1 MSNTAPDPLD
11 LHLGVR
17 LRRLRNRR
25 NFSMEQVAELID
37 VSQQQISRYELG
49 KNRLSAVQ
57 LFRLARGLDVPVSW
71 FFEGFKESGDELIR
85 VRNVIGGNRADWQA
99 ATEEDL
105 AQTLIAHWRAL
116 PNDRLRKKVVDLV
129 ETLAA
134 SF

>member
-1 MSNTAPDPLD
+1 MSNTTPDPLD

-25 NFSMEQVAELID
+25 DFSMEQVAELID
-37 VSQQQISRYELG
+37 VSQQQISRYELA

-57 LFRLARGLDVPVSW
+57 LFRLARGLGVPVSW

-85 VRNVIGGNRADWQA
+85 VRNVVGENRNDWQIS
-99 ATEEDL
+99 TEEDL
-105 AQTLIAHWRAL
+105 AQELISHWRAL

-129 ETLAA
+129 ETLAS